1 MDLSGKEVSISTSV
15 PVLDEPIHE
24 SGNII
29 IAKNNKEVIGKI
41 SIKGN
46 TVQDTRKSSKNI
58 CPSQISLWEKGM
70 YAVQNGVKT
79 EHANRVRCKDLTTI
93 PTNTDLYFNTFHEDI
108 NFVLRTF
115 DENKNF
121 ISSIGGISNERVI
134 KFNSEVKY
142 LGITLYDTKSTE
154 TDIFKML
161 ENGEIK
167 PFICLSNE
175 MDKSF
180 IDYGTKPSL
189 YDASGI
195 KSVGDVKY
203 NLELG
208 TILAV
213 NGGNADNNT
222 RVRIKEYIKVV
233 PGAECIIDAEGI
245 DEVVVFEYDKDKK
258 YLFRVGWEKIPY
270 TFNLSENTRYIR
282 YALRKS
288 NDSTLA
294 VDSIKDKSEYLR
306 SIEITTSNKNMYDK
320 EKFVQGIWNANETT
334 RVVSWLGKI
343 KAGQKITIKR
353 NNNNYEYLVGVTTM
367 NYKNSANALLY
378 NGGWR
383 TTEKSKMTI
392 TKSGYIFLQIRKSDN
407 SSITSK
413 ELLEDDFQVEF
424 NEETDFVEHRGQT
437 LLMPLQQKMFEGDTF
452 ERIGG
457 IWYEVHNKKRLDFD
471 GTENWIIEKLAKGYN
486 RFSFVYKDILVETEG
501 RQASVLSNYF
511 NSSIEDGYNN
521 CFLYGGSKRVFLY
534 AEYETVDE
542 FKSMLAQKYAENKAV
557 YVIYQLA
564 EPQYIKCTPKQVEV
578 LEKLN
583 NTELYPDTTIITTDD
598 ENAIIELDVNTDE
611 TIPFGNY
618 IVDLPNSEQ
627 LAQNTSSTAYDYM
640 IKFRIPYKHR
650 LGENFTAGELFI
662 DICDQAG
669 VTAGDVNF
677 VNSDYVILGNAYTNN
692 ETCEMVLRDLAKLA
706 IGYARIDRFN
716 KCQIHTLSLG
726 KEDDVIDGNDYK
738 DTFEKSTEY
747 GEVNKL
753 SIGMTGV
760 DGEWV
765 TRQNETSIAQNG
777 ETLIENNDIYFLI
790 NEEERNKVADNMW
803 SRVNG
808 LKYLSSNF
816 EYKGFPYLDAGDKI
830 KLLDVNDKEYTFYVF
845 NHEFTYNGA
854 YLGKIDTPLVT
865 KVQQQYK
872 TQSNNLRT
880 AFRNVQLSVNKVD
893 GKIEAVIEQQDE
905 MGKDLVS
912 TTNRVS
918 KIEQDI
924 DGISTTVSS
933 VETKVETIEEQT
945 VSKVDVMYALSSSET
960 TAPTTGWST
969 TAPAWSSGKY
979 MWQKTVT
986 TYGDGTNKETSATC
1000 ISGAKGQDGSNG
1012 KDGADG
1018 TNGTSI
1024 TIKSSSITYQASS
1037 SGTITPT
1044 GTWSATIPTLNNG
1057 QYLWT
1062 KTVVTYSD
1070 NKSTTAYSVAYKGTN
1085 GKDGVNG
1092 QDGAKGD
1099 NGTNAYTHIRYSNA
1113 SDGSNMTTNPSG
1125 MSYIGIYNG
1134 TNSSAPT
1141 TATSYTWSKFKGETG
1156 AKGDTGATGKGIK
1169 SVTNHYLATTASS
1182 NVTSSTSGWT
1192 DTIQSIT
1199 SSKRYLWNYETITY
1213 TDNST
1218 TNTTPVIIGVW
1229 GNTGSAG
1236 ASGKGI
1242 KSITEHYQVS
1252 TSNSTVPTNWVSTVP
1267 TMTSTNKYLWNY
1279 ETITYTDN
1287 STSDTTKRVI
1297 GAYGD
1302 KGNKGD
1308 TGSTGK
1314 DGNGINSITYY
1325 YATSTTQTAPS
1336 ASSITNTSIPTIS
1349 STNKYLW
1356 QKEVIDFTDSSVAD
1370 KTSVVL
1376 LAVYGDKG
1384 TKGDAGSTGIGVKAV
1399 EEQFYLS
1406 TSNTSQTGGS
1416 WKTTQDAWSSGK
1428 YIWTRNKITWTDNTT
1443 TYTTPVLAQGI
1454 NNANNLAN
1462 TANQKVDNMEVGAR
1476 NYVLGTSKEWSD
1488 WITPSTGTNK
1498 TAYITTL
1505 DLRTLN
1511 LVYGDYI
1518 SLQLEFESTG
1528 FTAGKIW
1535 TQGAINGVWSGENFF
1550 ANPWGDVIPNK
1561 TASINDLNKVMKF
1574 TKVYQM
1580 PNASID
1586 KINNIGGKMQMGFR
1600 CDNANAEGKYRYRCV
1615 KIEKGNKVTDWT
1627 PAPED
1632 VQTDANNAI
1641 NIANKANNTAS
1652 SASTTAN
1659 NAKSSAD
1666 STKKEL
1672 EEFKDSTGTKIT
1684 TIEKT
1689 VKATQDATSAVITVT
1704 QDIKENGV
1712 SKVKTETGYTFD
1724 QEGLKIE
1731 KNGAKTKSKYDEA
1744 GMSIIDNT
1752 GSSEENLLFAGYDK
1766 DTGETVVKS
1775 KNMTVEKYLTMGKHS
1790 RIEDYETGT
1799 GIFYIGE

>member
-1 MDLSGKEVSISTSV
+1 MDVLHGGSGSTYRIVMWNENWTPRAVDIGTGASVNLSTKTK
-15 PVLDEPIHE
+15 LR
-24 SGNII
+24 
-29 IAKNNKEVIGKI
+29 
-41 SIKGN
+41 
-46 TVQDTRKSSKNI
+46 T
-58 CPSQISLWEKGM
+58 QIFIEKG
-70 YAVQNGVKT
+70 VTVNNLLFKPKLEKG
-79 EHANRVRCKDLTTI
+79 
-93 PTNTDLYFNTFHEDI
+93 
-108 NFVLRTF
+108 
-115 DENKNF
+115 
-121 ISSIGGISNERVI
+121 S
-134 KFNSEVKY
+134 
-142 LGITLYDTKSTE
+142 KSTAYSK
-154 TDIFKML
+154 F
-161 ENGEIK
+161 GQGSVEI
-167 PFICLSNE
+167 S
-175 MDKSF
+175 
-180 IDYGTKPSL
+180 
-189 YDASGI
+189 
-195 KSVGDVKY
+195 
-203 NLELG
+203 
-208 TILAV
+208 
-213 NGGNADNNT
+213 
-222 RVRIKEYIKVV
+222 
-233 PGAECIIDAEGI
+233 
-245 DEVVVFEYDKDKK
+245 
-258 YLFRVGWEKIPY
+258 
-270 TFNLSENTRYIR
+270 
-282 YALRKS
+282 
-288 NDSTLA
+288 
-294 VDSIKDKSEYLR
+294 
-306 SIEITTSNKNMYDK
+306 TSNKNVLAFKDFEYT
-320 EKFVQGIWNANETT
+320 EKG
-334 RVVSWLGKI
+334 
-343 KAGQKITIKR
+343 ITIKCK
-353 NNNNYEYLVGVTTM
+353 NNKIHISGTAT
-367 NYKNSANALLY
+367 SAF
-378 NGGWR
+378 
-383 TTEKSKMTI
+383 T
-392 TKSGYIFLQIRKSDN
+392 IFLTEHCNIKDLN
-407 SSITSK
+407 KIIMDKKVTLSSNVPDKCELNLGVSGNEYYMQSRASTKIVSKTIKEKLSTLKFYIPAATSFEQDFDIQL
-413 ELLEDDFQVEF
+413 ELDEA
-424 NEETDFVEHRGQT
+424 TDYVAHRGET
-437 LLMPLQQKMFEGDTF
+437 HIMPIQQKMFENDTF
-452 ERIGG
+452 EKIDGV
-457 IWYEVHNKKRLDFD
+457 WYEKHNWDKVILTGDENISMSNSQNVNYFGINSITLEDFEYIDDNTTNYMCTHFNAIKVSERYKYNTMFINSAKRIVLCCNEFSNVDDFKV
-471 GTENWIIEKLAKGYN
+471 KLAELYN
-486 RFSFVYKDILVETEG
+486 EG
-501 RQASVLSNYF
+501 
-511 NSSIEDGYNN
+511 
-521 CFLYGGSKRVFLY
+521 
-534 AEYETVDE
+534 
-542 FKSMLAQKYAENKAV
+542 KAV
-557 YVIYQLA
+557 EIYYKLA
-564 EPQYIKCTPKQVEV
+564 TPIELDCTEEQEEV

-583 NTELYPDTTIITTDD
+583 NTELYPDATIITTDN

-650 LGENFTAGELFI
+650 LGENFTAGELLV
-662 DICDQAG
+662 DICEQAG
-669 VTAGDVNF
+669 ITAGNANF

-692 ETCEMVLRDLAKLA
+692 ETCETVLKDLAKLA
-706 IGYARIDRFN
+706 IGYAKIDRFN

-726 KEDDVIDGNDYK
+726 KEDDIIDGNDYK

-760 DGEWV
+760 DGECV
-765 TRQNETSIAQNG
+765 IRQDEASITQNG

-1000 ISGAKGQDGSNG
+1000 ISGAKGQDGS
-1012 KDGADG
+1012 
-1018 TNGTSI
+1018 
-1024 TIKSSSITYQASS
+1024 
-1037 SGTITPT
+1037 
-1044 GTWSATIPTLNNG
+1044 
-1057 QYLWT
+1057 
-1062 KTVVTYSD
+1062 
-1070 NKSTTAYSVAYKGTN
+1070 
-1085 GKDGVNG
+1085 NG

-1632 VQTDANNAI
+1632 VQSDANNAI
-1641 NIANKANNTAS
+1641 NIANKANSTAS
-1652 SASTTAN
+1652 DASTTAN
-1659 NAKSSAD
+1659 DAKTIAN
-1666 STKKEL
+1666 STKTEL
-1672 EEFKDSTGTKIT
+1672 NDFKTNTGTEIT
-1684 TIEKT
+1684 EIKKT
-1689 VKATQDATSAVITVT
+1689 VKTTQEASELAIRVT
-1704 QDIKENGV
+1704 EDIQKNGV

-1724 QEGLKIE
+1724 KEGLKIE

-1799 GIFYIGE
+1799 GIFYVGE